1 MDLGK
6 QRPTYDDSSLPSSSE
21 SAGTTDTLLEKS
33 SALYHE
39 KKLPFWREHIK
50 IVLVTGIAFLF
61 LFAFSAIVFENN
73 RKLEKKLQSSLIY
86 SPANEALKWNVVEWK
101 HDDGA
106 QGDYVGEPRPALEKA
121 WKDIFDIMN
130 VRLSEDDLQAVG
142 RLKNAVALPDGSGYA
157 GTLNVFHELH
167 CVRWLHKFVHKDH
180 YFKGATAHEEA
191 IMKLHSHHCL
201 NYLRKSAMCHGDV
214 GIITYNWKRDS
225 LKPSATATTH
235 QCADWSRITQWS
247 SSRSINMTKP
257 GYIVN
262 PVLGPVFKEGEVE
275 GLAVGIPEHDIGGD
289 VDVDAVG

>member
-6 QRPTYDDSSLPSSSE
+6 QRPTYDDSLPSSSE

-33 SALYHE
+33 SALYRE
-39 KKLPFWREHIK
+39 NKLPFWREHIK

-61 LFAFSAIVFENN
+61 LFAFSAIAFENN

-167 CVRWLHKFVHKDH
+167 CVRWLYKFVHKDH

-191 IMKLHSHHCL
+191 IMELHSHHCL

-214 GIITYNWKRDS
+214 GIITYNWKRGS

-262 PVLGPVFKEGEVE
+262 PVLGPIFKEGEVE